1 MRIHVFVKPH
11 ARKNSVIKN
20 ENQIHNIDSYTVSV
34 QALPIDGQA
43 NEAIIETLADYFA
56 IKKRHITMISGQTAK
71 DKFFE
76 IEI

>member
-34 QALPIDGQA
+34 QALPVDGQA
-43 NEAIIETLADYFA
+43 NEAIIETLADYFDT
-56 IKKRHITMISGQTAK
+56 KKRHITLLSWHTAK

-76 IEI
+76 INI